1 MSRLVPAHNHGEI
14 DVDNSTATPLGIGA
28 TFTGEWVDITEY
40 GIIYVNTYSDVASAA
55 DGLSIQQSSDGT
67 NADHDDVFT
76 IGAGSAKNFAVNPY
90 ANYYRVVYTN
100 GTVAQTT
107 FRLQS
112 KLNTTGLA
120 SSHRIQD
127 SISTDDDARLV
138 KAVLTGEDPDGVF
151 QNFQATRRGN
161 FKVSIDEYGDT
172 SSIDAFARL
181 RISQPYTLYDSK
193 QLHDK
198 QPLFWDEITAG
209 SATSVHSSTNAATV
223 MTVTASAS
231 DYVIRQT
238 KQRFNY
244 QPGKALRHGEPVLT
258 IDGYKSIEEIKVG
271 DIVFDGFGKQT
282 KVIGVY
288 PQGKRDIYRVTFD
301 DNTIIDC
308 DGDHLWK
315 TIIRQNSKKGQ
326 ARILTTKQMLAEY
339 GEKPKSY
346 ARWRIPKAPILE
358 IDKKHV
364 LIDPYTMGAILGDG
378 SFNKDTGFVIIANPD
393 NEVIENL
400 KCESIKNRDNL
411 HYCLRGLGKYIREYK
426 LRGTTAENKF
436 IPNDYL
442 LNDYESRLSILK
454 GLMDTD
460 GSVDKRDGTC
470 EYNSASI
477 ELAEGLAFLVRSI
490 GGQAKIR
497 KRPSFYRD
505 EDGNK
510 IKCLDSYRVR
520 VISPVCPFR
529 LSRKAIYWKKRERI
543 SFDRYIHS
551 IKKLGSDYATCIRV
565 DSEDH
570 TFLSRNNIVTHN
582 SHLVCFTFHAPQ
594 QTGVTIQM
602 GAFDGTGGTYQTPL
616 NGIFLEVTESSVS
629 WNIAKNGSTTETATQ
644 ANWNYDA
651 FDGTGPSGITLDLDA
666 VLIGFFDIEWLGVG
680 RVRTGFFVEGIP
692 RYCHFFTHSNNPTYT
707 SVYMSTPNLPLRYYI
722 ESDGT
727 GGGTL
732 DHICSTVI
740 SEGGIQ
746 QTGILRS
753 INNATTHLDAD
764 TANQKYAILGL
775 RLQSTYYDITV
786 LPEYFSMIS
795 QTNDDYLWDLQINP
809 TVAGT
814 FTYNTLTNSSIE
826 YATGATANT
835 ITTDGL
841 IIDSGYSKS
850 SSNIDRKFI
859 TALTLGSTIAGTQD
873 ELVLCV
879 TPLSA
884 NADYLSSLTFRELL

>member
-28 TFTGEWVDITEY
+28 TFTGEWVDVTEY
-40 GIIYVNTYSDVASAA
+40 GIIYVNTYSDVASAT

-76 IGAGSAKNFAVNPY
+76 IGAGSAKNFAINPY
-90 ANYYRVVYTN
+90 AKYYRVVYTN

-209 SATSVHSSTNAATV
+209 SATSVHSSTNAATI

-244 QPGKALRHGEPVLT
+244 QPGK
-258 IDGYKSIEEIKVG
+258 
-271 DIVFDGFGKQT
+271 
-282 KVIGVY
+282 
-288 PQGKRDIYRVTFD
+288 
-301 DNTIIDC
+301 
-308 DGDHLWK
+308 
-315 TIIRQNSKKGQ
+315 
-326 ARILTTKQMLAEY
+326 
-339 GEKPKSY
+339 
-346 ARWRIPKAPILE
+346 
-358 IDKKHV
+358 
-364 LIDPYTMGAILGDG
+364 
-378 SFNKDTGFVIIANPD
+378 
-393 NEVIENL
+393 
-400 KCESIKNRDNL
+400 
-411 HYCLRGLGKYIREYK
+411 
-426 LRGTTAENKF
+426 
-436 IPNDYL
+436 
-442 LNDYESRLSILK
+442 
-454 GLMDTD
+454 
-460 GSVDKRDGTC
+460 
-470 EYNSASI
+470 
-477 ELAEGLAFLVRSI
+477 
-490 GGQAKIR
+490 
-497 KRPSFYRD
+497 
-505 EDGNK
+505 
-510 IKCLDSYRVR
+510 
-520 VISPVCPFR
+520 
-529 LSRKAIYWKKRERI
+529 
-543 SFDRYIHS
+543 
-551 IKKLGSDYATCIRV
+551 
-565 DSEDH
+565 
-570 TFLSRNNIVTHN
+570 

-602 GAFDGTGGTYQTPL
+602 GAFDGTGGTFQTPL

-644 ANWNYDA
+644 ANWNYDP

-692 RYCHFFTHSNNPTYT
+692 RYCHFFTHSNNSAFT

-746 QTGILRS
+746 ETGVLRS
-753 INNATTHLDAD
+753 VNTGTTHIDAN
-764 TANQKYAILGL
+764 TADQKYAVLGI

-786 LPEYFSMIS
+786 YPEYFSMIS
-795 QTNDDYLWDLQINP
+795 ETNDDYKWTIELSP

-814 FTYNTLTNSSIE
+814 FTYNAVTNSAVE
-826 YATGATANT
+826 YAQGATANT
-835 ITTDGL
+835 VTTSGL
-841 IIDSGYSKS
+841 IIDSGFSKS
-850 SSNIDRKFI
+850 NSSIDRKI
-859 TALTLGSTIAGTQD
+859 TTALKMGSTIAGTQD
-873 ELVLCV
+873 TIVLTV
-879 TPLSA
+879 TPLSS
-884 NADYLSSLTFRELL
+884 NADYQASLTYRELL